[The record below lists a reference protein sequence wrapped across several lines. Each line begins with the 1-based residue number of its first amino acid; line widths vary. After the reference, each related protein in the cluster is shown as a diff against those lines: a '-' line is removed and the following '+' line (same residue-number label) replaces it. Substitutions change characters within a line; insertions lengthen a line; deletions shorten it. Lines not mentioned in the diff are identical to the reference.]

1 MNAAVLQTGFKQNIF
16 SRIFVLQN
24 YQYICSIYYN
34 NYYYYYACKI
44 LLHFW
49 LAWHWFVKF

>member
-1 MNAAVLQTGFKQNIF
+1 MLLFFKQDSNRTF
-16 SRIFVLQN
+16 FLDFFLQN

-34 NYYYYYACKI
+34 NYYYYACKI

-49 LAWHWFVKF
+49 HWFVKF